1 MASRG
6 MNGGAMDTRIVDLSH
21 PIEAGMVTYPGLPV
35 PEIHAV
41 LDRATSAGRYAPG
54 VTFQI
59 DLITLC
65 GNTGTYMDSPFHR
78 WEDGADLGGLPP
90 SAWSTCRPSASTPP
104 RSGHRPS
111 TRMPPPAMS

>member
-1 MASRG
+1 
-6 MNGGAMDTRIVDLSH
+6 
-21 PIEAGMVTYPGLPV
+21 MVTYPGLPV
-35 PEIHAV
+35 PEIHTV

-78 WEDGADLGGLPP
+78 REDGADLAALPLERLDDLPTVRIDVTAGPTTAVDAAP
-90 SAWSTCRPSASTPP
+90 SDR
-104 RSGHRPS
+104 
-111 TRMPPPAMS
+111 

>member
-1 MASRG
+1 
-6 MNGGAMDTRIVDLSH
+6 
-21 PIEAGMVTYPGLPV
+21 MVTYPGLPV

-78 WEDGADLGGLPP
+78 PSQLKHSFLQLQANRSQRLPP
-90 SAWSTCRPSASTPP
+90 PL
-104 RSGHRPS
+104 
-111 TRMPPPAMS
+111 

>member
-1 MASRG
+1 
-6 MNGGAMDTRIVDLSH
+6 MNDVHRHIVDLSH

-35 PEIHAV
+35 PEIHAI

-78 WEDGADLGGLPP
+78 WEDGVDLAGAAAG
-90 SAWSTCRPSASTPP
+90 SA
-104 RSGHRPS
+104 
-111 TRMPPPAMS
+111 